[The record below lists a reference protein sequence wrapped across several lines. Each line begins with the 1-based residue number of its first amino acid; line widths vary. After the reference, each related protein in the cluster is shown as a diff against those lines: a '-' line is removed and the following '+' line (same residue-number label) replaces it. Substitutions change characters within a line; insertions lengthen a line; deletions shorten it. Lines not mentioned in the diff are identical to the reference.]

1 MRKSFLTTATLSF
14 LALTAGGI
22 FPAVSQ
28 TMQTPAR
35 NAFILDLSTNTVLF
49 TKEADVE
56 TPPASMSKLMTIY
69 MVFERLKKGSIS
81 LDDEFP
87 VSRKAWRKG
96 GSKMFVLVG
105 DKVKVSDLLRGII
118 IQSGNDACIVI
129 AEALGGTEE
138 AFAAMM
144 TQKAR
149 ELGME
154 NSRFAN
160 ATGWP
165 DPDHRMSA
173 RDLAKLTQIL
183 VTEFPDLYRIFAET
197 TFTYGKIKQGNRNPL
212 LYRDVGADGLKTG
225 HTVAAGY
232 GLTASALRGNR
243 RIILVLNGMKSRR
256 QRSQESLRLL
266 EWAFRS
272 FKPYALYKKDEEVAK
287 ADVWLGTAAKVPLIV
302 PETIQ
307 LTLPQSGRDKMKVSV
322 RMTNPV
328 AAPIAKGQRLGTLV
342 ITVPARKT
350 REWPLVAGQEIKQLG
365 FLGRIGAAIRHV
377 LWGSS

>member
-22 FPAVSQ
+22 FPAVCQ

-35 NAFILDLSTNTVLF
+35 NAFILDMSTNTVLF

-118 IQSGNDACIVI
+118 VQSGNDACIVI

-165 DPDHRMSA
+165 HPDHRMSA

-183 VTEFPDLYRIFAET
+183 VREFPDLYQIFAET
-197 TFTYGKIKQGNRNPL
+197 TFTYGRIKQGNRNPL

-225 HTVAAGY
+225 HTVSAGY

-243 RIILVLNGMKSRR
+243 RIILVLNGMKSSR

-272 FKPYALYKKDEEVAK
+272 FKPYGLFKKYEEVTK
-287 ADVWLGTAAKVPLIV
+287 ADVWLGTAARVSLIV
-302 PETIQ
+302 PETIHI
-307 LTLPQSGRDKMKVSV
+307 TLPHSGRDKMKVSV
-322 RMTNPV
+322 RMTNPI

-342 ITVPARKT
+342 ITVPGAKN

-365 FLGRIGAAIRHV
+365 FLGRIGAAIKHV

>member
-22 FPAVSQ
+22 FPAVCQ
-28 TMQTPAR
+28 KMQTPAR
-35 NAFILDLSTNTVLF
+35 NAFILDMSTNTVLF
-49 TKEADVE
+49 TKEADIE

-118 IQSGNDACIVI
+118 VQSGNDACIVI

-144 TQKAR
+144 TKKAR

-183 VTEFPDLYRIFAET
+183 VTEFPNLYKIFAET
-197 TFTYGKIKQGNRNPL
+197 TFTYGRIKQGNRNPL

-243 RIILVLNGMKSRR
+243 RIILVLNGMKSSR

-272 FKPYALYKKDEEVAK
+272 FKPYVLFKKDEEVIK
-287 ADVWLGTAAKVPLIV
+287 ADVWLGTAAEVPLIV

-307 LTLPQSGRDKMKVSV
+307 LTLPHSGRDKMKVSA

-342 ITVPARKT
+342 ITVPGRKT

-365 FLGRIGAAIRHV
+365 FVGRIGASIRHV

>member
-22 FPAVSQ
+22 FPAVCQ

-35 NAFILDLSTNTVLF
+35 NAFILDMSTNTVLF
-49 TKEADVE
+49 TKEADIE

-118 IQSGNDACIVI
+118 VQSGNDACIVI

-144 TQKAR
+144 TKKAR

-183 VTEFPDLYRIFAET
+183 VTEFPNLYKIFAET
-197 TFTYGKIKQGNRNPL
+197 TFTYGRIKQGNRNPL

-243 RIILVLNGMKSRR
+243 RIILVLNGMKSSR

-272 FKPYALYKKDEEVAK
+272 FKPYVLFKKDEEVIK
-287 ADVWLGTAAKVPLIV
+287 ADVWLGTAAEVPLIV

-307 LTLPQSGRDKMKVSV
+307 LTLPHSGRDKMKVSA

-342 ITVPARKT
+342 ITVPGRKT

-365 FLGRIGAAIRHV
+365 FVGRIGASIRHV

>member
-1 MRKSFLTTATLSF
+1 MRKSILTTAILSF
-14 LALTAGGI
+14 LALAGGGI
-22 FPAVSQ
+22 FPAVSK

-35 NAFILDLSTNTVLF
+35 NAFILDMSTNTVLF

-69 MVFERLKKGSIS
+69 MLFERVKKGSIS

-118 IQSGNDACIVI
+118 IQSGNDACIVV
-129 AEALGGTEE
+129 AQALGGTEE
-138 AFAAMM
+138 AFASMM

-183 VTEFPDLYRIFAET
+183 VTEFPDLYKIFAET

-243 RIILVLNGMKSRR
+243 RIILVLNGMKSSR

-272 FKPYALYKKDEEVAK
+272 FKPYVLFNKDEEVSK
-287 ADVWLGTAAKVPLIV
+287 ADVWLGTAAKVPMIV
-302 PETIQ
+302 SETIH
-307 LTLPQSGRDKMKVSV
+307 LTLPHSGRDKMKVSV

-342 ITVPARKT
+342 ITVPGAKT
-350 REWPLVAGQEIKQLG
+350 REWPLVAGQEVKQLG
-365 FLGRIGAAIRHV
+365 FVGRIGAAIKHV